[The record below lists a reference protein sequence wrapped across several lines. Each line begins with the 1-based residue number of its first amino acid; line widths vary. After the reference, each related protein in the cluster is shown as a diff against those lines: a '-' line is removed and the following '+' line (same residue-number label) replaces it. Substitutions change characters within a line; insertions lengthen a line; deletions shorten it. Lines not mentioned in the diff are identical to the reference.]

1 MGTFVPSQV
10 LGFSFPLELVVAL
23 RQMSTLKV
31 TQKGHFSSH
40 LLKDPQENL
49 LISKKC
55 VGSFSELQP
64 VGFLETHHLARVP
77 NEMLPRCARTA
88 SSSWL
93 PSSALLWPFLQDK
106 ASPLSSPSPNPLP
119 CAQASRRHSRPWGR
133 HNPRPRIADV
143 QRAVS
148 PSHNTE
154 I

>member
-64 VGFLETHHLARVP
+64 VGFLEATTWQGSL
-77 NEMLPRCARTA
+77 MKC
-88 SSSWL
+88 
-93 PSSALLWPFLQDK
+93 
-106 ASPLSSPSPNPLP
+106 SPDAHAQRPAPGCPPLP
-119 CAQASRRHSRPWGR
+119 FSGRSCRTKHLHSHHQVLTPFHVHRPPGESSRPWGR
-133 HNPRPRIADV
+133 HNPRPRITDV